1 MRMAEHTLNIDGMT
15 CASCVARVE
24 KALGRVAGVHVYQNV
39 VTVDLEK
46 GFDSTGLVEV
56 VRDLYQYWKPG
67 MEPPSF
73 EDLVPEAD
81 ASPAA
86 VIDAGGETIHTGT
99 TPQVVSLSARGGYF
113 KPAKYTVQV
122 KKAGKVVG
130 SHQVTA
136 GINGWYFGNI
146 LIGGLIG
153 MLIVDPLTGAMY
165 RLPGEITV
173 DTPATA
179 SVAERTLTLASIDTL
194 TPEQRASLV
203 RL

>member
-1 MRMAEHTLNIDGMT
+1 MIGPPQFTSMT
-15 CASCVARVE
+15 SFSKIAVATAASACVLLSSCASIVSRASRDVSI
-24 KALGRVAGVHVYQNV
+24 QSNP
-39 VTVDLEK
+39 
-46 GFDSTGLVEV
+46 SGL
-56 VRDLYQYWKPG
+56 
-67 MEPPSF
+67 SF
-73 EDLVPEAD
+73 
-81 ASPAA
+81 A
-86 VIDAGGETIHTGT
+86 VIDAEGETIHTGT

-113 KPAKYTVQV
+113 KPAKYSVQV

-130 SHQVTA
+130 THQVTA

-173 DTPATA
+173 DTTATA
-179 SVAERTLTLASIDTL
+179 SASERTLTIASIDTL
-194 TPEQRASLV
+194 TSEQRASLV

>member
-1 MRMAEHTLNIDGMT
+1 MPNFSKIAVATAAAASVLLSS
-15 CASCVARVE
+15 CASIVSRASRDVSI
-24 KALGRVAGVHVYQNV
+24 QSNP
-39 VTVDLEK
+39 
-46 GFDSTGLVEV
+46 SGL
-56 VRDLYQYWKPG
+56 
-67 MEPPSF
+67 SF
-73 EDLVPEAD
+73 
-81 ASPAA
+81 A
-86 VIDAGGETIHTGT
+86 VINASGETIHTGT

-122 KKAGKVVG
+122 KKSGKVVG
-130 SHQVTA
+130 THQVTA

-146 LIGGLIG
+146 LIGGLVG

-173 DTPATA
+173 DTNATA
-179 SVAERTLTLASIDTL
+179 SSSERSLTIASIETL